1 LLPSP
6 EQPADC
12 DGAWTYAL
20 ARKIKETGRPMRLW
34 NTACFVMIATL
45 LGGCVESSSPEVT
58 ASAVTAGDET
68 AESPNKEMAEGGDA
82 KARARQLRP
91 VIERHAKENAIPVG
105 LANAVIRIES
115 NYNAKI
121 VHAGNYGLMQIKL
134 ATARSLGFA
143 GSAAALL
150 DPDTNLRFGLRYLAG
165 AYQQAEG
172 DVCRTV
178 MKYQSGHLAFR
189 MTAANR
195 IYCQKVKS
203 LMAS

>member
-1 LLPSP
+1 
-6 EQPADC
+6 
-12 DGAWTYAL
+12 
-20 ARKIKETGRPMRLW
+20 
-34 NTACFVMIATL
+34 MIATL
-45 LGGCVESSSPEVT
+45 LGGCVEGASPNATPNV
-58 ASAVTAGDET
+58 ATAGDET
-68 AESPNKEMAEGGDA
+68 AETSNKEMAEGADA
-82 KARARQLRP
+82 KVRARQLRP
-91 VIERHAKENAIPVG
+91 AIERHAQENAIPVG

-134 ATARSLGFA
+134 ATARSLGFV
-143 GSAAALL
+143 GSPASLL
-150 DPDTNLRFGLRYLAG
+150 DPDTNLRFGLKYLGG

-189 MTAANR
+189 MSPANR
-195 IYCQKVKS
+195 IYCQRVKS

>member
-1 LLPSP
+1 
-6 EQPADC
+6 
-12 DGAWTYAL
+12 
-20 ARKIKETGRPMRLW
+20 MRLSSS
-34 NTACFVMIATL
+34 ACFAVIAAL
-45 LGGCVESSSPEVT
+45 LAGCADLAEGVSP
-58 ASAVTAGDET
+58 SATQGKAEAAAAGEQ
-68 AESPNKEMAEGGDA
+68 AESPNKEMAEGVDA

-91 VIERHAKENAIPVG
+91 VIERHAHENAIPVG

-115 NYNAKI
+115 NYSARI

-143 GSAAALL
+143 GSPAALL
-150 DPDTNLRFGLRYLAG
+150 DPDTNLHFGLKYLGG
-165 AYQQAEG
+165 AYQQADG

-189 MTAANR
+189 MSAANR
-195 IYCQKVKS
+195 IYCQRVKS